1 MEKDPIM
8 TENSQKNDTTTVNSE
23 KSDKQEEKTEH
34 WDGVLTIDPLTVRR
48 IIEANKYVDDLEEAG
63 EL

>member
-1 MEKDPIM
+1 MEKDTHM
-8 TENSQKNDTTTVNSE
+8 TENSQDSDTISE
-23 KSDKQEEKTEH
+23 NAKETNNKDEKTEH

-48 IIEANKYVDDLEEAG
+48 IIEANKLVDDLEEEG